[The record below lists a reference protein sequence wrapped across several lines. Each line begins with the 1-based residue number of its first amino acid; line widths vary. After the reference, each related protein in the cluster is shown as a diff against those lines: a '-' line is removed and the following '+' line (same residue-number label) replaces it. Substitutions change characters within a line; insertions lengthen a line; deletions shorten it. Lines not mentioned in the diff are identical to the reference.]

1 MPHSAEAGIWKYRGL
16 VIAMVI
22 ALAFLAIFC
31 MCVGKYSVTPAQAL
45 HIIFGKMTGAV
56 PDWDPMAG
64 NVVLKLRLPRVI
76 AAIVVGAALSIAGAA
91 FQGIFKNPLVSPDF
105 LGVSS
110 GASVG
115 AAIAILLSL
124 GAAYMQIFAFA
135 GGLLAVTLTASI
147 PALLRNSSNIM
158 LVLSGII
165 VGGVMMSVLGFLK
178 YIADP
183 ETQLAS
189 ITYWQLV
196 SFSYIRPE
204 SLLAVLPVILISAV
218 LLICISW
225 WIDVLSLGE
234 REARSLGVNVSRMRG
249 LAMICATLLT
259 AGAVCVAGTIGWV
272 GLVIPHFAR
281 MMVGPANTRLIPAAC
296 LLGGNFMLVVD
307 TVTRT
312 VGPIEMPVS
321 ILTGIIGAP
330 FYAWLLYKQRMR
342 LT

>member
-1 MPHSAEAGIWKYRGL
+1 MLHNAAAGAWKYRSIMIFMAAAL
-16 VIAMVI
+16 VA
-22 ALAFLAIFC
+22 LAIFC
-31 MCVGKYSVTPAQAL
+31 MCVGKFSVSPAEAL
-45 HIIFGKMTGAV
+45 QIIFGKMTGAV
-56 PDWDPMAG
+56 PYWDPMAE
-64 NVVLKLRLPRVI
+64 NVVLGLRLPRVI
-76 AAIVVGAALSIAGAA
+76 AAIAVGAALSISGSA
-91 FQGIFKNPLVSPDF
+91 FQGIFKNPLISPDF

-110 GASVG
+110 GACVG

-124 GAAYMQIFAFA
+124 GAVYMQAFAFA
-135 GGLLAVTLTASI
+135 GGLLAVLLTASI

-189 ITYWQLV
+189 ITYWQLG
-196 SFSYIRPE
+196 SFSYIRPD
-204 SLLAVLPVILISAV
+204 SLMAVLPVLLIPAV

-259 AGAVCVAGTIGWV
+259 AGAVCIAGTIGWV

-296 LLGGNFMLVVD
+296 LLGGIFTLVVD
-307 TVTRT
+307 TATRT
-312 VGPIEMPVS
+312 VGPVEMPVS